1 MFSNLGFGEFLM
13 MGVLGLVIFG
23 PERLPKAASDAVRV
37 IRQLRSM
44 ADSAISDIKAEL
56 PSELADLD
64 LRSLSPQGMLRKAIF
79 DDTPSTETEAEGDD
93 EMDGETYLLLDPD
106 VTEGQAE
113 LLDASLQP
121 VPVPDD
127 GRGLPPSCVRVPV
140 TSRSQ
145 PGCSAEAAYHPPI
158 SGRTRG
164 RRPGRAA
171 PGPPCPGPRPP
182 GGAGPGRRGA
192 RRSSGSR

>member
-79 DDTPSTETEAEGDD
+79 DDNPSTESEAEGDD

-127 GRGLPPSCVRVPV
+127 GRGLPPS
-140 TSRSQ
+140 
-145 PGCSAEAAYHPPI
+145 
-158 SGRTRG
+158 
-164 RRPGRAA
+164 
-171 PGPPCPGPRPP
+171 
-182 GGAGPGRRGA
+182 
-192 RRSSGSR
+192 

>member
-127 GRGLPPSCVRVPV
+127 GRGLPPS
-140 TSRSQ
+140 
-145 PGCSAEAAYHPPI
+145 
-158 SGRTRG
+158 
-164 RRPGRAA
+164 
-171 PGPPCPGPRPP
+171 
-182 GGAGPGRRGA
+182 
-192 RRSSGSR
+192 